1 MTNFL
6 KKLELTTE
14 GKQSL
19 TNIDQLVRQTIK
31 ESKIQN
37 GFVLVFC
44 PHTTAAI
51 TINENAD
58 PNVQKDLNYAY
69 NMTFP
74 NRSEF
79 VHMENNSDGHLKSSL
94 TGTSEMIILSE
105 GELILGI
112 WQSIYFWDF
121 DGPRKRNII
130 IKIVEDH

>member
-94 TGTSEMIILSE
+94 TGTSEMVILSE